1 KSKEFVCFAFS
12 RILFTCC
19 EKKYAFVN
27 IKRKISAVFNRNVMA
42 IVINNHLPEPVL
54 KIWDERYPP
63 VSNKNINNNDCIFS
77 WLFIDDFRHRNIT
90 THAKLQKNITAK
102 SILSPFV

>member
-1 KSKEFVCFAFS
+1 
-12 RILFTCC
+12 
-19 EKKYAFVN
+19 FVN
-27 IKRKISAVFNRNVMA
+27 IKRKINAVFNRNVMT
-42 IVINNHLPEPVL
+42 IVVNNHLPEPVL

-90 THAKLQKNITAK
+90 THEKVQKNITAK